1 MTGIYAHSVPGR
13 PTVQWEPLADHLA
26 RVGDTAA
33 RLAGVFGWGELAR
46 LAGTLHDIGKASEA
60 FQAYL
65 HGRAPSCDHS
75 TAGARVAAADY
86 PHPVGRILATLV
98 AGHHAG
104 LDDGDGIDRRLDP
117 RQTEIPAFD
126 GWQSHAAALPP
137 MARLAPTRRFARS
150 GPQGFTDAFLIR
162 MLFSCLVDADF
173 LETERFYAG
182 ARPVPRGGHP
192 GIATLQARLRAHMDA
207 VSATAPP
214 SRVNAVRAEVLASV
228 RERAALNPGLFTLTV
243 PTGGGKTLASLT
255 FALDHAARHGL
266 RRVVHVAPFTAII
279 EQTAAVFRTA
289 LGEEAGILEHHAT
302 FDWQAAAARSRD
314 DGTRDDGTGLDP
326 VSRLRRA
333 AENWD
338 APVVVTTA
346 VQLFESLY
354 ANRTARC
361 RKLHNLAGSVIVL
374 DEAQAMPLPLL
385 KPCLA
390 AIEELA
396 RNYGASVVL
405 CTATQPALRRIDGFA
420 AGLPIDDTR
429 ELAPDPPRLAR
440 TLRRVAVKRIPGATP
455 DEMVARRFAA
465 APRMLCI
472 VNSRRHAKALFDRI
486 APLPGAVHLSTLMC
500 PRHRRA
506 VLDAARTTLRGEA
519 PVRIV
524 STSLIEAG
532 VDIDLPEV
540 WRAATGLD
548 AVAQSAGR
556 CNREGALPEPG
567 RVVVFDPADAPPPR
581 ALETARRAAE
591 EVLRTRDDP
600 LAPDAIRAYFQ
611 EVYWRRGEH
620 ALDAPQ
626 LDGETWPIL
635 PALVERATTQAF
647 PFARIARA
655 FRLIDEAM
663 EPVIVPWRAA
673 PDDDR
678 AETLLARIA
687 AMDRPLGDDL
697 RRLQAYVVPV
707 PPALRARWLALGRLR
722 PVHPLLEGALLRLDD
737 MAFYDPRTGLRLE
750 DDAYRAPE
758 DNIIA

>member
-1 MTGIYAHSVPGR
+1 MTGIFAHSVPGQ
-13 PTVQWEPLADHLA
+13 PSAQWEPLADHLA

-46 LAGTLHDIGKASEA
+46 LAGTLHDVGKASEA

-117 RQTEIPAFD
+117 RQTEIPTFD

-150 GPQGFTDAFLIR
+150 GLQGFTDAFLIR
-162 MLFSCLVDADF
+162 MLFSCLVDADC

-207 VSATAPP
+207 VSAAAPP

-228 RERAALNPGLFTLTV
+228 RERAALDPGLFTLTV

-255 FALDHAARHGL
+255 FALYHAARHGL

-289 LGEEAGILEHHAT
+289 LGEESGILEHHAT

-346 VQLFESLY
+346 VQLFESLF

-361 RKLHNLAGSVIVL
+361 RKLHNLAASVIVL

-385 KPCLA
+385 RPCLT
-390 AIEELA
+390 AIEELT

-405 CTATQPALRRIDGFA
+405 CTATQPALRRVDGFA
-420 AGLPIDDTR
+420 DGLPVDDAR

-440 TLRRVAVKRIPGATP
+440 TLRRVAVERIPGPTT
-455 DEMVARRFAA
+455 DETVARRFAETSRMLTRLRRVQEDGPAVPGRVQSRLKRLDVLDGGEVDARVLAVVAA
-465 APRMLCI
+465 APIVRMHHL
-472 VNSRRHAKALFDRI
+472 RRSTAGLVSGRIDAGREHRDAARHRGPDRHGRRCGGLRSGHAQRQVRARDCTPHWVVAR
-486 APLPGAVHLSTLMC
+486 APLPGAFLL
-500 PRHRRA
+500 
-506 VLDAARTTLRGEA
+506 LL
-519 PVRIV
+519 
-524 STSLIEAG
+524 
-532 VDIDLPEV
+532 LPLNA
-540 WRAATGLD
+540 W
-548 AVAQSAGR
+548 VAYQER
-556 CNREGALPEPG
+556 GALDWYSTGAAPRPQSDRRLG
-567 RVVVFDPADAPPPR
+567 RIFRER
-581 ALETARRAAE
+581 A
-591 EVLRTRDDP
+591 
-600 LAPDAIRAYFQ
+600 
-611 EVYWRRGEH
+611 G
-620 ALDAPQ
+620 
-626 LDGETWPIL
+626 
-635 PALVERATTQAF
+635 PALVHS
-647 PFARIARA
+647 
-655 FRLIDEAM
+655 RLRDCF
-663 EPVIVPWRAA
+663 W
-673 PDDDR
+673 
-678 AETLLARIA
+678 
-687 AMDRPLGDDL
+687 RPLHDAGDFRSAGSFERNLGHL
-697 RRLQAYVVPV
+697 RCSK
-707 PPALRARWLALGRLR
+707 LRAIQTTNT
-722 PVHPLLEGALLRLDD
+722 
-737 MAFYDPRTGLRLE
+737 RT
-750 DDAYRAPE
+750 PF
-758 DNIIA
+758 

>member
-1 MTGIYAHSVPGR
+1 MNGVYAHSVPNQSIA
-13 PTVQWEPLADHLA
+13 QWELLADHLA
-26 RVGDTAA
+26 LVGDTAA
-33 RLAGVFGWGELAR
+33 RFADVFGWGELAR
-46 LAGTLHDIGKASEA
+46 LAGTLHDVGKMSEI

-65 HGRAPSCDHS
+65 HGRASSCDHS
-75 TAGARVAAADY
+75 TAGARVATAEY
-86 PHPVGRILATLV
+86 PHPVGRMLATII

-117 RQTEIPAFD
+117 HQTEIPAFE
-126 GWQSHAAALPP
+126 GWRSHAAALPP
-137 MARLAPTRRFARS
+137 MGRLSPTRRFIQS
-150 GPQGFTDAFLIR
+150 TLPGFTHAFLTR

-182 ARPVPRGGHP
+182 SRPVPRGGYP
-192 GIATLQARLRAHMDA
+192 GIAALQVRLRAHMDGL
-207 VSATAPP
+207 SAKARPGP
-214 SRVNAVRAEVLASV
+214 VNAVRAEVLAAV
-228 RERAALNPGLFTLTV
+228 RERAALAPGLFTLTV

-289 LGEEAGILEHHAT
+289 LGDDAGILEHHAT
-302 FDWQAAAARSRD
+302 FDWQAAAARAVD
-314 DGTRDDGTGLDP
+314 DGIGLDP

-346 VQLFESLY
+346 VQLFESLF
-354 ANRTARC
+354 ANRTSRC

-385 KPCLA
+385 RPCLA
-390 AIEELA
+390 AIEELT

-405 CTATQPALRRIDGFA
+405 CTATQPALRRVDGFE
-420 AGLPIDDTR
+420 AGLPVDDAR
-429 ELAPDPPRLAR
+429 ELAPDPPRLYRA
-440 TLRRVAVKRIPGATP
+440 LRRVAVERLPGPTK
-455 DEMVARRFAA
+455 DEVIARRFAEV
-465 APRMLCI
+465 PRMLCI

-486 APLPGAVHLSTLMC
+486 AHLPGAVHLSTLMC
-500 PRHRRA
+500 PRHRKV
-506 VLDAARTTLRGEA
+506 VLDAARAALRDGG

-540 WRAATGLD
+540 WRATAGLD
-548 AVAQSAGR
+548 AVAQAAGR
-556 CNREGALPEPG
+556 CNREGAMAGAG

-581 ALETARRAAE
+581 ELEPFRRAAE
-591 EVLRTRDDP
+591 EVLRAGGDP
-600 LAPDAIRAYFQ
+600 LAPDAIRAYFAAL
-611 EVYWRRGEH
+611 YWRKGEH
-620 ALDAPQ
+620 AFDAPR
-626 LDGETWPIL
+626 LDEEIWPIL
-635 PALVERATTQAF
+635 PAVAERAKTWAF
-647 PFARIARA
+647 PFASIARA
-655 FRLIDEAM
+655 FRVIDDAM
-663 EPVIVPWRAA
+663 EPVIVPWRADS
-673 PDDDR
+673 DDGR

-697 RRLQAYVVPV
+697 RRLQGYVVPV
-707 PPALRARWLALGRLR
+707 PPTLRARWLAVGRLR
-722 PVHPLLEGALLRLDD
+722 PVHSRLEGALLRLDD
-737 MAFYDPRTGLRLE
+737 MAFYESRSGLTLE